1 MAEGEAQDVPPSRA
15 ELERLM
21 AANLRAMTAG
31 SDRVGRHFARQHH
44 LHNSD
49 LRALLH
55 IMVAETAGHP
65 LNSSQLRERM
75 DISNAAITYLVD
87 RVMSAGHIRRET
99 DPSDRRKSLLR
110 MENSAVVLGREFFGP
125 LGAHLHSAVADLSDD
140 DLLAAHR
147 VADGD
152 ERRNVDVRARAA
164 NGVRE
169 AQQGR
174 WPRQPAFD
182 RKALRSWRATT
193 LTCW

>member
-1 MAEGEAQDVPPSRA
+1 MAEDEAQNVPPIRA

-21 AANLRAMTAG
+21 AADLRAMTAG

-44 LHNSD
+44 LHSSD

-55 IMVAETAGHP
+55 IMVAETAGEP

-110 MENSAVVLGREFFGP
+110 MEDGAVVLGREFFGP

-147 VADGD
+147 VLMAMNAAMSTFEEELQTECGRPTKGARRDSRHST
-152 ERRNVDVRARAA
+152 ERR
-164 NGVRE
+164 
-169 AQQGR
+169 
-174 WPRQPAFD
+174 
-182 RKALRSWRATT
+182 
-193 LTCW
+193 